1 MSKLALEAT
10 LEPLNHSREG
20 ASEMAT
26 AVYPGSFNPP
36 TVAHLAISKAAL
48 HQREIDT
55 VVWSVSRVALGKEEV
70 STPTFEHRIA
80 VLEEVADQHEWLQ
93 IQVTNAQLLADIAVG
108 YDLLIM
114 GADKWH
120 QIQDPIFY
128 NGDPGSRDLAL
139 AELPELAIVPREP
152 FQAPS
157 AQELKLPESMDSI
170 SSSKA
175 RQGSTSL
182 MLPPAQNF
190 DQQTGAWT
198 NVEKYELWLT
208 QKTG

>member
-1 MSKLALEAT
+1 MSKLDLEAI

-55 VVWSVSRVALGKEEV
+55 VVWSVSRVALGKEKV

-80 VLEEVADQHEWLQ
+80 VLEEVADQHTWLQ

-152 FQAPS
+152 FEAPS
-157 AQELKLPESMDSI
+157 AQELKLPENMDSI

-175 RQGSTSL
+175 REGSTSL

-190 DQQTGAWT
+190 DQRTGAWT

-208 QKTG
+208 QKTD